1 MPRFCPNLTMLY
13 TEHAFLDRFA
23 AARADGFDAV
33 EFQFP
38 YAFPVS
44 EVAQRVADNGLT
56 VVLHNIPSGNWEAG
70 DRGIAIFPDRVQEF
84 REGVDRAIEYA
95 GALGC
100 TRLNCLAGALPNIPG
115 IDWSHH
121 EETLVENLK
130 FAAQRLK
137 TAGIRLMVEAVN
149 TRDVPGFYVSSTAQ
163 TAKLIDDVGSDN
175 IFIQYD
181 IYHMQRM
188 EGELTPTMEKHFAR
202 IGHIQIADNPGRNEP
217 GTGEINYPFLF
228 DWLDA
233 KGYDGWIG
241 AEYKPKGATS
251 AGLGWLKR

>member
-1 MPRFCPNLTMLY
+1 MLY
-13 TEHAFLDRFA
+13 GEHGFLDRFA
-23 AARADGFDAV
+23 AARADGFEAV

-38 YAFPVS
+38 YAF
-44 EVAQRVADNGLT
+44 AAADIAARLKDNGLKL
-56 VVLHNIPSGNWEAG
+56 VLHNLPAGNWEGG
-70 DRGIAIFPDRVQEF
+70 DRGVAIFPDRVQEF
-84 REGVDRAIEYA
+84 RDGVAKAIDYA

-100 TRLNCLAGALPNIPG
+100 TQLNCLAGALPKGPSLDIA
-115 IDWSHH
+115 HH
-121 EETLVENLK
+121 EETLVENLA
-130 FAAQRLK
+130 FAAGKLK
-137 TAGIRLMVEAVN
+137 AAGIRLLVEAVN
-149 TRDVPGFYVSSTAQ
+149 DRDVAGFYVTSTRQ
-163 TAKLIDDVGSDN
+163 TADLIARVGSDN

-181 IYHMQRM
+181 VYHMQRM
-188 EGELTPTMEKHFAR
+188 EGDLVPTMEKHWDR

-233 KGYDGWIG
+233 KGYAGWIG